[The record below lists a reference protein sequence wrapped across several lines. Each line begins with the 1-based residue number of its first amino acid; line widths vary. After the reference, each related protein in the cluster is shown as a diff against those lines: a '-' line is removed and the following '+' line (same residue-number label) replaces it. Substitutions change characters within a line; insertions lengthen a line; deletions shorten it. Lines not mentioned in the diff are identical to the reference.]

1 APAVKRARVARTENQ
16 PGTASCGQSVHRPS
30 HDHVKF
36 ATRRITAQLVE
47 CRPLVAFPGSADAM
61 ILVDPDDL
69 AAHPTR
75 DLAQLAFLIGR
86 SLIDRTDAEIENRSE
101 HSLTLP
107 RGGQRKDAMR
117 RTDRKSRV
125 CMGFRQD

>member
-47 CRPLVAFPGSADAM
+47 CRPLVASPGAADAM

-75 DLAQLAFLIGR
+75 DLAQLAFLIGGG
-86 SLIDRTDAEIENRSE
+86 LIKGGDSQIENRSA
-101 HSLTLP
+101 HGCSSLPAGRRGRLP
-107 RGGQRKDAMR
+107 QNP
-117 RTDRKSRV
+117 
-125 CMGFRQD
+125 CE